1 MSPGCWGSGSPQSG
15 GGKGLVFREAAS
27 AAETLAERQA
37 CARALYDLQDQ
48 VRRAGISV
56 TERSHLTR
64 AILECK
70 HRDTLTR
77 TSGASVKRRAS
88 LPEARDGTDLFYH
101 AAWDR
106 GTVTQCHVFVWNELV
121 SPPPPGGRHGAG
133 KHHLREGGPARD
145 RLGARGCSPPPQG
158 RESSGL

>member
-1 MSPGCWGSGSPQSG
+1 MPGLREPPVWRRKGARLQRSRLRG
-15 GGKGLVFREAAS
+15 GD
-27 AAETLAERQA
+27 A
-37 CARALYDLQDQ
+37 CKMTGVCSCALRPPGHR

-56 TERSHLTR
+56 TPRSHLTC

-70 HRDTLTR
+70 DRDTLTR

-121 SPPPPGGRHGAG
+121 SPPTPGVVAWSWQAPPEGGRPSKGPS
-133 KHHLREGGPARD
+133 GGQ
-145 RLGARGCSPPPQG
+145 RLFPPQG